1 MWGKNQILVGTQI
14 YPGEPGTIWASIH
27 KWEWLYTVSPQL
39 IDFLGVSTLAHVS
52 NKLDSEREILQ
63 LNWED
68 CHIDHIVPLAAFNGA
83 ILFAVI
89 LNVSCVSGRGAC
101 QSSITCYKPASTF
114 CSWSLDQVPEVR
126 SHCILD
132 WLIALLFSGSPR
144 GNTCFWKEV
153 MVLCISRVVVFP
165 ASGVSREHGTTRK
178 QRPVNTPHE
187 KIMFLLGCW
196 NNKKTSRSFCFF
208 WLQFTLAEG
217 R

>member
-68 CHIDHIVPLAAFNGA
+68 CHIDHIVPLAAFNQNKGA
-83 ILFAVI
+83 ILFAII

-126 SHCILD
+126 FHYILD
-132 WLIALLFSGSPR
+132 WLIALLFSVLSYCLGSQ
-144 GNTCFWKEV
+144 TEV
-153 MVLCISRVVVFP
+153 SAKSKFN
-165 ASGVSREHGTTRK
+165 SGSGGGH
-178 QRPVNTPHE
+178 
-187 KIMFLLGCW
+187 
-196 NNKKTSRSFCFF
+196 
-208 WLQFTLAEG
+208 
-217 R
+217 